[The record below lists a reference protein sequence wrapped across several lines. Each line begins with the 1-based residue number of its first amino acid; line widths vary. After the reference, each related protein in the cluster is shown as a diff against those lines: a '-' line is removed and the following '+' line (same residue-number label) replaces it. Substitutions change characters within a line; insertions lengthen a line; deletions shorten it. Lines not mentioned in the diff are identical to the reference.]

1 MRKKAI
7 MGDNINSSVN
17 RMQQEVRKGQAPKTV
32 DRVDQASLNIGDNH
46 AHVHFTDGHALKD
59 NGTWKH
65 NGRPL
70 SREEKKWFEKHGWT
84 LP

>member
-1 MRKKAI
+1 
-7 MGDNINSSVN
+7 MGDNWNPAVN
-17 RMQQEVRKGQAPKTV
+17 KMNDKVKKGQAPKTV

-59 NGTWKH
+59 DGTWKH
-65 NGRPL
+65 GGRTL
-70 SREEKKWFEKHGWT
+70 SGKEEAWLQKHGWT